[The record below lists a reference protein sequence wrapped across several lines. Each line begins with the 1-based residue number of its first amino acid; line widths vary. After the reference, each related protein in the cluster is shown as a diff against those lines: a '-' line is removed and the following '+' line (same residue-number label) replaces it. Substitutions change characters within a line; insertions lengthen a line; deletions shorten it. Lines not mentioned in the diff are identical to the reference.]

1 MNDRWHVD
9 LQSLQTIEVG
19 NKGFNNAVSITITSK
34 SLVKA
39 SQTDMPMLESIKLG
53 SDALDG
59 VLMDNGNCVT
69 MMSKRFEPLSNRSA
83 SSSQH
88 CFGWK

>member
-34 SLVKA
+34 SLVESLTNRHA
-39 SQTDMPMLESIKLG
+39 HARIDQTGQRCVGWCVDGQRKLRY
-53 SDALDG
+53 DD
-59 VLMDNGNCVT
+59 
-69 MMSKRFEPLSNRSA
+69 E
-83 SSSQH
+83 
-88 CFGWK
+88 